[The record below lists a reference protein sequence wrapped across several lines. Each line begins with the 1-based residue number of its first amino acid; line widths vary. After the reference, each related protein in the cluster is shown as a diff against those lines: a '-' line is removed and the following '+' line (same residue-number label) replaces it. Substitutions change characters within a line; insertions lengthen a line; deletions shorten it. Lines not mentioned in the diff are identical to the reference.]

1 MRASWTRRPHWP
13 AALLALLAPV
23 ALAGCFDSP
32 ADQPEEV
39 HDLRVLA
46 VQLEPPEVVL
56 PTGAVTPP
64 APVHTRVLLVD
75 PGRGEVQVSVRGC
88 PSVGA
93 TGCDDTDPLA
103 LDPRLAAL
111 TGERR
116 STARFAQAPSAPEA
130 VLSDA
135 RALPS
140 DLIGALLEDAPLGGL
155 AGARPFLEVRA
166 FSPAD
171 PTRRE
176 VALKRLQ
183 VSYPDA
189 VYRAVLGQVG
199 VTLCDANGAPE
210 GCVPWR
216 TRVPNTNP
224 RITGVAWRTVEAA
237 DAGEPAEPVGPEGIT
252 VAPANVL
259 RIEPAIDP
267 DAVESYQTLGVD
279 LENQKLVVNDYEE
292 LLVLSYFASA
302 GTLDLAQVIPDR
314 DFGAY
319 DLWTAPETPGDAW
332 IWIVLRDN
340 RGGEDFATVPVHV
353 TE

>member
-1 MRASWTRRPHWP
+1 MRASCTRRPAWP
-13 AALLALLAPV
+13 VRLTTLAALAG
-23 ALAGCFDSP
+23 LAGCFDSP
-32 ADQPEEV
+32 ADQPEVV

-56 PTGAVTPP
+56 PAGPVTPP
-64 APVHTRVLLVD
+64 ALVRARVLLVD

-88 PSVGA
+88 PSASA
-93 TGCDDTDPLA
+93 TGCDDSDPLA

-111 TGERR
+111 SDERR
-116 STARFAQAPSAPEA
+116 STARLAGPPSAPEA
-130 VLSDA
+130 VLSDE
-135 RALPS
+135 RALPAN
-140 DLIGALLEDAPLGGL
+140 LIGALLEDAPLGGL

-171 PTRRE
+171 AARRE

-189 VYRAVLGQVG
+189 VYRAVLDQIGL
-199 VTLCDANGAPE
+199 TLCDDEGRPE

-237 DAGEPAEPVGPEGIT
+237 EAGEPAEPVGPEGIT
-252 VAPANVL
+252 VAPSTVL

-267 DAVESYQTLGVD
+267 DAVEPYQTLGVD
-279 LENQKLVVNDYEE
+279 LEDQKLVVNDYEE

-319 DLWTAPETPGDAW
+319 DVWTAPEAPGEAW
-332 IWIVLRDN
+332 VWIVLRDN
-340 RGGEDFATVPVHV
+340 RGGEDFVTVPIHV